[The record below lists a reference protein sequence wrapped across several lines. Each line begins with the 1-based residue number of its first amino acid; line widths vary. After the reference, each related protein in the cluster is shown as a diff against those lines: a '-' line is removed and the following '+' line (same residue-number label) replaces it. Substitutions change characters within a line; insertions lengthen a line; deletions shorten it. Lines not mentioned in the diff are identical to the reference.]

1 MATKHSVIDKSIDNP
16 VELEEY
22 LLIGQNVHKAR
33 IAQNM
38 SIDALHDRTLVPRY
52 FIRALEIG
60 DINNFPE
67 EVYVWHLVQALT
79 KELDIPELKTTVPG
93 PLHPNIVPSW
103 YDPKADRV
111 QDPTYFLNMFQLY
124 VGMALVLTSTVSG
137 MSYLLANF
145 LENSA
150 IAQDSQASAANHIH
164 QNRCSEECTVQMNVA
179 EPELSASGAVQ
190 FD

>member
-1 MATKHSVIDKSIDNP
+1 MTIKHSVIDKSSNSP

-22 LLIGQNVHKAR
+22 LLIGQNLRKAR
-33 IAQNM
+33 LAQNL

-52 FIRALEIG
+52 FICALEAG
-60 DINNFPE
+60 NTQDFPE
-67 EVYVWHLVQALT
+67 EVYVWHLVQTLA
-79 KELDIPELKTTVPG
+79 KELGLPELKTNLPS
-93 PLHPNIVPSW
+93 PHQPNIVPSW
-103 YDPKADRV
+103 YDPRADRV

-145 LENSA
+145 LEDSA
-150 IAQDSQASAANHIH
+150 IAQDSHSSAANQIH
-164 QNRCSEECTVQMNVA
+164 HDQCSERCTVQMSVA
-179 EPELSASGAVQ
+179 QPESSTSGTVQ